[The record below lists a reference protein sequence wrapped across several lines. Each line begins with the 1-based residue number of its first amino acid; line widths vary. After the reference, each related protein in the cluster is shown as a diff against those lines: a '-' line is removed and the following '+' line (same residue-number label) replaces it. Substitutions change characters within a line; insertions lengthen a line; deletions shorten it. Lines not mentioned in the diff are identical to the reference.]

1 MIPGITPGMT
11 PGLTPGMTPGMTSEQ
26 GDVMMVINSDHG
38 LPEFV
43 FDLPPVSDEKPK
55 KGKRKLEKAA
65 AQDEAEELKR
75 LRLLKTKVEL
85 FKLKIECLMLR
96 GKYVDELE
104 PEDEEVKDF
113 LKTKNEE

>member
-1 MIPGITPGMT
+1 M
-11 PGLTPGMTPGMTSEQ
+11 SE
-26 GDVMMVINSDHG
+26 
-38 LPEFV
+38 
-43 FDLPPVSDEKPK
+43 EKLR

-65 AQDEAEELKR
+65 AQDEAEELKG
-75 LRLLKTKVEL
+75 LRMLKTKVEL

-113 LKTKNEE
+113 LKTKNE